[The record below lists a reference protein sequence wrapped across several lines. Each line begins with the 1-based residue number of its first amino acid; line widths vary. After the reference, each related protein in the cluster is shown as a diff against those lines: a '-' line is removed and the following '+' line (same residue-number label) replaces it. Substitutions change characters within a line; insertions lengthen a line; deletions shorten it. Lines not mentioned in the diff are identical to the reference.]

1 VSKVK
6 DAISRE
12 KAITE
17 IYSIEEEI
25 ENTFLKISYS
35 LNDYP
40 DTWIDSVNKNYAS
53 FLGFCQG
60 ISKKFDEEIKPTIE

>member
-1 VSKVK
+1 MSKVK

-12 KAITE
+12 KSITE
-17 IYSIEEEI
+17 IYSTEEEI
-25 ENTFLKISYS
+25 EKTFLKISYS

-53 FLGFCQG
+53 FLVFCQG
-60 ISKKFDEEIKPTIE
+60 ISKKFDEEIKPTL

>member
-17 IYSIEEEI
+17 IYSIKEEI
-25 ENTFLKISYS
+25 EKTFLKISYS

-53 FLGFCQG
+53 FLGFCHG

>member
-1 VSKVK
+1 MSKVK

-53 FLGFCQG
+53 FLGFCHG

>member
-53 FLGFCQG
+53 FLGFCHG